1 MLYKIQKEYNKKLY
15 KQIDKLV
22 GDLGIQLRD
31 EYKVS
36 CDVLQAYMRVLQS
49 KLEDFAYCIVR
60 REVYEG
66 MKEYFQHMDDFE
78 IYNHDHIPLT
88 DEIMYLNGYEYD
100 EEESGNLDVYFH
112 VQNGVYICFVDGKC
126 NSVHIKTDD
135 GYLQEA
141 FGISTVADFENLL
154 ELLGIDKQVK
164 IK

>member
-1 MLYKIQKEYNKKLY
+1 MRYEIQREYNKRLY

-141 FGISTVADFENLL
+141 FEISTVADFENLL